1 MDMSGAG
8 KGGRA
13 QAAGKKYSMKA
24 ASMRTGLTPHA
35 IRAWERRYGAVSPS
49 RDSNNRR
56 YYDEGDIERLTLLHK
71 ATEAGF
77 QIGSIAGYSG
87 DELRGLLAGAA
98 VKAESPGAFG
108 PDDTPKESP
117 DDPAG
122 YFERFIFYL
131 ERMDAQALD
140 SLLVSAEAALGR
152 NALLERIVVP
162 LMEKIGDMWRRGE
175 IRIAHEHLA
184 TQTVRTFLGGLLSSQ
199 SIYPG
204 APHALVTT
212 PSNQVHELGALAAA
226 VAASSEGWN
235 VSYLGPNLPA
245 EEIAGAV
252 AHFRSK
258 AVIMSLV
265 YPEADPLVESDI
277 RKLRRL
283 LPGTPFI
290 VGGRARES
298 YSAVLAETG
307 CIAVDHLYGLRR
319 ALETLQRHAPH
330 QP

>member
-1 MDMSGAG
+1 
-8 KGGRA
+8 
-13 QAAGKKYSMKA
+13 MKA
-24 ASMRTGLTPHA
+24 ASKRTGLTPHA

-56 YYDEGDIERLTLLHK
+56 YYDEGQIERLTLLHK

-77 QIGSIAGYSG
+77 QIGSIAGYTG
-87 DELRGLLAGAA
+87 DELRELLVSVPEKAA
-98 VKAESPGAFG
+98 VPGDAASSG
-108 PDDTPKESP
+108 PSGEA
-117 DDPAG
+117 PAPG
-122 YFERFIFYL
+122 EYIELFRLYL
-131 ERMDAQALD
+131 ERMDVKALD
-140 SLLVSAEAALGR
+140 ALLVSAEAALGR
-152 NALLERIVVP
+152 NALLERMVVP

-235 VSYLGPNLPA
+235 VGYLGPNLPA

-277 RKLRRL
+277 RKLRRH

-298 YSAVLAETG
+298 YSAVLAETNT
-307 CIAVDHLYGLRR
+307 IVVDHLYSLRR
-319 ALETLQRHAPH
+319 ALETLQRTAP
-330 QP
+330 PPL